1 MGVELC
7 KDKIDSSSLQTEIGK
22 PKCYKVLKF
31 LKFSGNMLITRVNLN
46 RFTKIR
52 VTGDRKMHFEN
63 DKMIYWIKI
72 CKMEENLISDGK
84 FSVYFLNKI

>member
-1 MGVELC
+1 
-7 KDKIDSSSLQTEIGK
+7 
-22 PKCYKVLKF
+22 
-31 LKFSGNMLITRVNLN
+31 MLITRVNLN

-63 DKMIYWIKI
+63 HKMIYWIKI

-84 FSVYFLNKI
+84 FSVYFFKIQFKIKFKIQFLRRKNGFLCYQNDTG